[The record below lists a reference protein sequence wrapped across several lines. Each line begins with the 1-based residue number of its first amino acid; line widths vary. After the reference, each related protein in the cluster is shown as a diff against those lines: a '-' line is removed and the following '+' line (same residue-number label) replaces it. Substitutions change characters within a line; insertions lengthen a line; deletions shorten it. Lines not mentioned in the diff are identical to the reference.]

1 VGNKHLFT
9 QFDERNEVGKVKWL
23 VQKDDQGRQWEI
35 GYANGLELNASSAD
49 IKVNLVFARSTD
61 KRGKEVVYSFLT
73 DIKLTK
79 KNVVRILSIGRSRW
93 KIENETFNTLKNQGY
108 QFKHNYGHGKKNL
121 CTIMAYSMM
130 MAFWVDQLQQ
140 AANQPFQKL
149 VAGLKT
155 RVKLWDAM
163 RAVVKILPVDN
174 MKQLFLQVAEMYCVR
189 LI

>member
-1 VGNKHLFT
+1 
-9 QFDERNEVGKVKWL
+9 
-23 VQKDDQGRQWEI
+23 
-35 GYANGLELNASSAD
+35 
-49 IKVNLVFARSTD
+49 
-61 KRGKEVVYSFLT
+61 
-73 DIKLTK
+73 
-79 KNVVRILSIGRSRW
+79 
-93 KIENETFNTLKNQGY
+93 
-108 QFKHNYGHGKKNL
+108 
-121 CTIMAYSMM
+121 MAYSMM